1 MPRSGISDSVS
12 RDWPRASRWR
22 AAICAPGWRAAILSD
37 AGPRLALA
45 ALLAAACAPRADD
58 DVALPVPANLA
69 ALDPRVQGRIV
80 AARDALAAEPGAA
93 ERWAALGMTYE
104 ANDLHAAAI
113 ECYDRALEIAP
124 SAKLWHRR
132 ASSEAGR
139 GEWEAAAR
147 DMGRSLELEP
157 GYAPSHS
164 RLGSYLF
171 DLGAFDEAEREFEAS
186 IQADPEYLGGPFGL
200 VRVRLQRGDATGAIA
215 LLEEI
220 LRKKPDEP
228 SSLRLL
234 RTAYLQAGRGA
245 EAARLNASWKKHA
258 SYGKDP
264 WLREFR
270 EYRERPLMEQAL
282 DLLQAGNPARAVELL
297 EEFTAERPDDLN
309 AVAYLA
315 QGYGQL
321 GRTEDALRAAAE
333 ALEREPKNLLVL
345 RVLAKLQEG
354 TGASADAL
362 ATLET
367 IVAIDPGDAD
377 SWRRRGR
384 LELAAGRDAAALAS
398 FRRVLA
404 LDRRE
409 PELLVDVGLLELELG
424 EAAAAVTTLEEAQ
437 RARVGGI
444 ELVLGLA
451 RAYAEVG
458 RTDDA
463 LALLERTSDLPEEG
477 RRLLEELRSGE
488 RSRE

>member
-1 MPRSGISDSVS
+1 VSSSAERSGSPS
-12 RDWPRASRWR
+12 RARS
-22 AAICAPGWRAAILSD
+22 GS
-37 AGPRLALA
+37 RLALA
-45 ALLAAACAPRADD
+45 ALVAVGACSPRASEE
-58 DVALPVPANLA
+58 VALPVPANLA
-69 ALDPRVQGRIV
+69 DLDPRVQARIV
-80 AARDALAAEPGAA
+80 TARDALAAEPGSA

-104 ANDLHAAAI
+104 ANDLFASAI
-113 ECYDRALEIAP
+113 ECYDEALRIAP

-147 DMGRSLELEP
+147 DMRRSLELEP
-157 GYAPSHS
+157 TYAPSHS

-171 DLGAFDEAEREFEAS
+171 DLGEFDEAEREFQAS
-186 IQADPEYLGGPFGL
+186 IEADPDYLGGPLGI
-200 VRVRLQRGDATGAIA
+200 VRVRLQRGDAAEAIA

-220 LRKKPDEP
+220 LRTKPDEP

-234 RTAYLQAGRGA
+234 RTAYLQAGRGT
-245 EAARLNASWKKHA
+245 EAARLNASWKKRA
-258 SYGKDP
+258 SPGKDP
-264 WLREFR
+264 WLREYR

-282 DLLQAGNPARAVELL
+282 ALLQEGDPARAVELL

-354 TGASADAL
+354 THASAEAL

-384 LELAAGRDAAALAS
+384 LELAAGRAADALAS

-409 PELLVDVGLLELELG
+409 PGLLVEVGLLELELG
-424 EAAAAVTTLEEAQ
+424 HAAEAVATLEDAQ
-437 RARVGGI
+437 RTRVAGP
-444 ELVLGLA
+444 EVVLGLA
-451 RAYAEVG
+451 RAYAQVG
-458 RTDDA
+458 RTSDA
-463 LALLERTSDLPEEG
+463 IALLERTSDLPEEG

-488 RSRE
+488 RSQG